1 MGTRSNRTRGWLI
14 AALLAGAS
22 LSAAQAADAPAT
34 AGTFKK
40 LSGAVTVERA
50 AQSLPAA
57 VGMPLF
63 QGDVVVT
70 SGDGAA
76 GITFQ
81 DDSILSLGPSAR
93 FSIDRFVFNS
103 STNDDAFESTLS
115 KGKIAVVSGRIA
127 KGKLDAMKVRT
138 PSTILGVRGTEFL
151 VEAQ

>member
-1 MGTRSNRTRGWLI
+1 MGTRSIRTRDWLI

-22 LSAAQAADAPAT
+22 LGLAQAADAPAA
-34 AGTFKK
+34 AGMFKK
-40 LSGAVTVERA
+40 VSGMVTVERA

-57 VGMPLF
+57 AGMALF

-70 SGDGAA
+70 AGDGAA